1 MSGSEIIF
9 IMLLALVVLGPEKL
23 PEIMRRV
30 GRTYGEF
37 KRMSSSFQD
46 EFRAQIDEPM
56 REMRDTADL
65 IRRNVDIGAAQV
77 EKPKSEAA
85 MSVDM
90 EPDPPPDEGVDTAA
104 EEPEAVGVIEPDDPE
119 HHDDV
124 DDPDGDQGG
133 EGSGVAE
140 EAAAQTA
147 PAAPDAIDGFGAV
160 PTYADHD
167 SSIAGKQTDPE
178 QTDPEQTR

>member
-23 PEIMRRV
+23 PEIMRRA
-30 GRTYGEF
+30 GRAYGEF

-65 IRRNVDIGAAQV
+65 IRRNVDVGAAQV

-90 EPDPPPDEGVDTAA
+90 EPDPLPG
-104 EEPEAVGVIEPDDPE
+104 EPEETAPIEPI
-119 HHDDV
+119 
-124 DDPDGDQGG
+124 
-133 EGSGVAE
+133 E
-140 EAAAQTA
+140 EAAPDTSGADDEA
-147 PAAPDAIDGFGAV
+147 EASPAEFDGFGAV
-160 PTYADHD
+160 PSYVDHD
-167 SSIAGKQTDPE
+167 ASGADQ
-178 QTDPEQTR
+178 QADPEQTR

>member
-23 PEIMRRV
+23 PEIMRRA
-30 GRTYGEF
+30 GRAYGEF

-65 IRRNVDIGAAQV
+65 IRRNVDVGAAQV

-90 EPDPPPDEGVDTAA
+90 EPDPPPG
-104 EEPEAVGVIEPDDPE
+104 EPEETAPIEPSDD
-119 HHDDV
+119 
-124 DDPDGDQGG
+124 
-133 EGSGVAE
+133 
-140 EAAAQTA
+140 
-147 PAAPDAIDGFGAV
+147 AAPDPSGADEAKASPAEFDGFGAV
-160 PTYADHD
+160 PSYVDHD
-167 SSIAGKQTDPE
+167 ASGADP
-178 QTDPEQTR
+178 QADPEQTR